1 MAQMTMTFNLEA
13 LLQHE
18 MLDPAL
24 HHPCDLTMVKQL
36 CNWFQMHCFQARNQ
50 TTRIQH

>member
-1 MAQMTMTFNLEA
+1 MAQMTMTSSLEA

-24 HHPCDLTMVKQL
+24 HHLGDLTMVKQL

-50 TTRIQH
+50 TTKIQH